1 MLLKKAKRNSQMRH
15 IFSGGIFITSCLG
28 TAILCDGVKAIPSPL
43 DIDAASIRVSQEKI
57 IINSPVELERTDRIL
72 TTNSFS
78 TTEGLADSNLPS
90 SLENKLEK
98 SSLDTLATEK
108 TGTISTLE
116 EWKANLGTT
125 RASQLLPAGDN
136 NSPEVEK
143 WQAQASTPVDTN
155 VSPELQRLRQ
165 EFLIEEPQLRQQ
177 TLSAKLAEFVVT
189 PSGSISTPSAF
200 GANFGQI
207 FGGFGFQSR
216 TRFTNQADG
225 GLSLGGGLGDPQ
237 KIVGLDVTL
246 AILSL
251 FDDNAGRGSF
261 SFKIHRSLPEGF
273 AVALGFENAINWG
286 GTDGG
291 SSIYGVVSK
300 FFQLTETTKEPFS
313 QLTLSLGVGGG
324 RFRSEGAIEDGVN
337 SLGVFASAGLRIVEP
352 VSAIVE
358 WSGQDLNAG
367 ISLIPFQNIP
377 LTVNLA
383 GADLTGNAGDGARF
397 VMSIG
402 YNYFF
407 PR

>member
-1 MLLKKAKRNSQMRH
+1 MLLKKAKRNGSIRH
-15 IFSGGIFITSCLG
+15 IFSGGIFITSCVG
-28 TAILCDGVKAIPSPL
+28 TAILCDGVKALPSPL

-57 IINSPVELERTDRIL
+57 TINSPVELERTERVL

-90 SLENKLEK
+90 SSENKLEK
-98 SSLDTLATEK
+98 SSRDTLATEK
-108 TGTISTLE
+108 TRTISTLE
-116 EWKANLGTT
+116 EWKANLGTMQ
-125 RASQLLPAGDN
+125 ASQLLPAGDN

-143 WQAQASTPVDTN
+143 WQAQASTPVDPN
-155 VSPELQRLRQ
+155 ISPELQRLRQ
-165 EFLIEEPQLRQQ
+165 EFLIEEPK
-177 TLSAKLAEFVVT
+177 TLSVKLAEFVVA
-189 PSGSISTPSAF
+189 PSASISTPIGF

-207 FGGFGFQSR
+207 FGGFAFQSR

-225 GLSLGGGLGDPQ
+225 GLALGVGLGEPQ
-237 KIVGLDVTL
+237 KIVGLDVTM

-251 FDDNAGRGSF
+251 FGDNAGRGSF

-273 AVALGFENAINWG
+273 AVALGFENAIRWG
-286 GTDGG
+286 GTDAG

-300 FFQLTETTKEPFS
+300 FFQFTETTKEPFS

-383 GADLTGNAGDGARF
+383 GADLTGNAGNGARF

>member
-1 MLLKKAKRNSQMRH
+1 MLLKKAKRNSQMRQ
-15 IFSGGIFITSCLG
+15 IFSGGIFIASCLG
-28 TAILCDGVKAIPSPL
+28 TAILCDGVKALPSPL

-57 IINSPVELERTDRIL
+57 IINSPVELERTERVL

-90 SLENKLEK
+90 SLENKLGK

-108 TGTISTLE
+108 TRTISTLE

-125 RASQLLPAGDN
+125 QASQLLPAGVN

-143 WQAQASTPVDTN
+143 WQAQASTPVDPN
-155 VSPELQRLRQ
+155 ISPELQRLRQ
-165 EFLIEEPQLRQQ
+165 EFLIEEPQLKQQ

-200 GANFGQI
+200 GATFGQI

-225 GLSLGGGLGDPQ
+225 GLALGVGLGEPQ

-251 FDDNAGRGSF
+251 FGDNAGRGSF

-273 AVALGFENAINWG
+273 AVALGFENAIRWG
-286 GTDGG
+286 ETDAG

-300 FFQLTETTKEPFS
+300 FFQFTETTEEPFS

-367 ISLIPFQNIP
+367 ISLIPFPKVP

>member
-1 MLLKKAKRNSQMRH
+1 MRH
-15 IFSGGIFITSCLG
+15 IFSGGIFITSCVG
-28 TAILCDGVKAIPSPL
+28 TAVLCDGVKAIPSPL

-165 EFLIEEPQLRQQ
+165 DFLIEEPQLRQQ

-200 GANFGQI
+200 GATFGQI

-216 TRFTNQADG
+216 TRFTNEADG
-225 GLSLGGGLGDPQ
+225 GLALGGGLGDPQ

-261 SFKIHRSLPEGF
+261 SFKIHRSLPESF

-300 FFQLTETTKEPFS
+300 FFQLTKTTKEPFS

-337 SLGVFASAGLRIVEP
+337 SVGVFASAGLRIVEP

-367 ISLIPFQNIP
+367 ISLIPFPKIP

>member
-1 MLLKKAKRNSQMRH
+1 
-15 IFSGGIFITSCLG
+15 
-28 TAILCDGVKAIPSPL
+28 VKALPSPL

-57 IINSPVELERTDRIL
+57 IINSPVELERRERVL
-72 TTNSFS
+72 TTNSFL

-90 SLENKLEK
+90 PLENKLEK

-108 TGTISTLE
+108 TRTISTLE
-116 EWKANLGTT
+116 EWKANLGTMQ
-125 RASQLLPAGDN
+125 ASQLLPAGDN

-165 EFLIEEPQLRQQ
+165 DFLIEEPK
-177 TLSAKLAEFVVT
+177 TLSVKLAEFVVA
-189 PSGSISTPSAF
+189 PSASISTPIGF

-225 GLSLGGGLGDPQ
+225 GLALGVGLGEPQ

-251 FDDNAGRGSF
+251 FGDNAGRGSF

-273 AVALGFENAINWG
+273 AVALGFENAIRWG
-286 GTDGG
+286 ETDAG

-300 FFQLTETTKEPFS
+300 FFQFTETTEEPFS

-367 ISLIPFQNIP
+367 ISLIPFPKVP
-377 LTVNLA
+377 LTINLA

>member
-1 MLLKKAKRNSQMRH
+1 
-15 IFSGGIFITSCLG
+15 
-28 TAILCDGVKAIPSPL
+28 VKALPSPL

-57 IINSPVELERTDRIL
+57 TINSPVELEITERII

-78 TTEGLADSNLPS
+78 TTEGLADSNLPL

-125 RASQLLPAGDN
+125 QASQLLPAGGN

-165 EFLIEEPQLRQQ
+165 EFLIEEPK
-177 TLSAKLAEFVVT
+177 TLSAKLAEFVVA
-189 PSGSISTPSAF
+189 PSASISIPIGF

-207 FGGFGFQSR
+207 FGGFAFQSR

-225 GLSLGGGLGDPQ
+225 GLALGVGLGEPQ
-237 KIVGLDVTL
+237 KIVGLDVTM

-251 FDDNAGRGSF
+251 FGDNAGRGSF

-286 GTDGG
+286 GTDAG

-300 FFQLTETTKEPFS
+300 FFQFTETTKEPFS

-383 GADLTGNAGDGARF
+383 GADLTGNAGNGARF

>member
-1 MLLKKAKRNSQMRH
+1 MLLKKAKRNSQMRQ
-15 IFSGGIFITSCLG
+15 IFSGGIFITYCLG
-28 TAILCDGVKAIPSPL
+28 TAILCDGVKALPSPL

-57 IINSPVELERTDRIL
+57 IINSPVELERTERVL

-78 TTEGLADSNLPS
+78 TTEGLADSNLAL

-116 EWKANLGTT
+116 EWKANLGTMQ
-125 RASQLLPAGDN
+125 ASQLLPAGDN

-165 EFLIEEPQLRQQ
+165 DFLIEEPK
-177 TLSAKLAEFVVT
+177 TLSVKLAEFVVA
-189 PSGSISTPSAF
+189 PSASISTPIGF

-225 GLSLGGGLGDPQ
+225 GLALGVGLGEPQ
-237 KIVGLDVTL
+237 KIVGLDVTM

-251 FDDNAGRGSF
+251 FGDNAGRGSF

-273 AVALGFENAINWG
+273 AVALGFENAIRWG
-286 GTDGG
+286 ETDAG

-300 FFQLTETTKEPFS
+300 FFQFTETTKEPFS

-367 ISLIPFQNIP
+367 ISLIPFPKVP
-377 LTVNLA
+377 LTINLA

>member
-15 IFSGGIFITSCLG
+15 IFSGGIFITSCVG

-136 NSPEVEK
+136 NSPEIEK

-165 EFLIEEPQLRQQ
+165 DFLIEEPQLRQQ

-200 GANFGQI
+200 GATFGQI

-216 TRFTNQADG
+216 TRFTNEADG
-225 GLSLGGGLGDPQ
+225 GLALGGGLGDPQ

-261 SFKIHRSLPEGF
+261 SFKIHRSLPESF

-300 FFQLTETTKEPFS
+300 FFQLTKTTKEPFS

-367 ISLIPFQNIP
+367 ISLIPFPKIP

>member
-1 MLLKKAKRNSQMRH
+1 MLSKKAKRNSQMRH
-15 IFSGGIFITSCLG
+15 IFSGGIFITSCVG
-28 TAILCDGVKAIPSPL
+28 TAILCDGVKALPSPL

-57 IINSPVELERTDRIL
+57 TINSPVELERTERVL

-90 SLENKLEK
+90 SLENKLGK

-108 TGTISTLE
+108 TRTISTLE

-125 RASQLLPAGDN
+125 QASQLLPVGVN

-143 WQAQASTPVDTN
+143 WQAQASTPVDPN
-155 VSPELQRLRQ
+155 ISPELQRLRQ
-165 EFLIEEPQLRQQ
+165 EFLIEEPK
-177 TLSAKLAEFVVT
+177 TLSVKLAEFVVA
-189 PSGSISTPSAF
+189 PSASISTPIGF

-207 FGGFGFQSR
+207 FGGFAFQSR

-225 GLSLGGGLGDPQ
+225 GLALGVGLGEPQ
-237 KIVGLDVTL
+237 KIVGLDVTM

-251 FDDNAGRGSF
+251 FGDNAGRGSF

-273 AVALGFENAINWG
+273 AVALGFENAIRWG
-286 GTDGG
+286 GTDAG

-300 FFQLTETTKEPFS
+300 FFQFTETTKEPFS

-383 GADLTGNAGDGARF
+383 GADLTGNAGNGARF

>member
-1 MLLKKAKRNSQMRH
+1 MLLKKAKRNSQMRQ
-15 IFSGGIFITSCLG
+15 IFSGGIFITYCLG

-57 IINSPVELERTDRIL
+57 IINSPVELERTERVL

-78 TTEGLADSNLPS
+78 TTEGLADSNLAL

-116 EWKANLGTT
+116 EWKANLGTMQ
-125 RASQLLPAGDN
+125 ASQLLPAGDN

-165 EFLIEEPQLRQQ
+165 EFLIEEPQ
-177 TLSAKLAEFVVT
+177 TLSQKLAEFVVA
-189 PSGSISTPSAF
+189 PSASISTPIGF

-207 FGGFGFQSR
+207 FGGFAFQSR

-225 GLSLGGGLGDPQ
+225 GLALGVGLGEPQ
-237 KIVGLDVTL
+237 KIVGLDVTM

-251 FDDNAGRGSF
+251 FGDNAGRGSF

-273 AVALGFENAINWG
+273 AVALGFENAIRWG
-286 GTDGG
+286 GTDAG

-300 FFQLTETTKEPFS
+300 FFQFTETTKEPFS

-383 GADLTGNAGDGARF
+383 GADLTGNAGNGARF

>member
-1 MLLKKAKRNSQMRH
+1 VLLKKAKRNSQMRQ

-28 TAILCDGVKAIPSPL
+28 TAILCDGVKALPSPL

-57 IINSPVELERTDRIL
+57 TINSPVELERTERVL

-90 SLENKLEK
+90 SSENKLEK
-98 SSLDTLATEK
+98 SSRDTLATEK
-108 TGTISTLE
+108 TRTISTLE
-116 EWKANLGTT
+116 EWKANLGTMQ
-125 RASQLLPAGDN
+125 ASQLLPAGDN

-165 EFLIEEPQLRQQ
+165 DFLIEEPK
-177 TLSAKLAEFVVT
+177 TLSVKLAEFVVA
-189 PSGSISTPSAF
+189 PSGSISTPIGF

-207 FGGFGFQSR
+207 FGGFAFQSR

-225 GLSLGGGLGDPQ
+225 GLALGGGLGDPQ

-251 FDDNAGRGSF
+251 FGDNAGRGSF
-261 SFKIHRSLPEGF
+261 SFKIHRSLPESF

-286 GTDGG
+286 GTDGS

-367 ISLIPFQNIP
+367 ISLIPFPKIP
-377 LTVNLA
+377 LTINLA

>member
-1 MLLKKAKRNSQMRH
+1 MLLKKAKRNSQMRQ
-15 IFSGGIFITSCLG
+15 IFSGGIFITSCVG
-28 TAILCDGVKAIPSPL
+28 TAILCDGVKALPSPL
-43 DIDAASIRVSQEKI
+43 DIDAASIRLSPEKI

-72 TTNSFS
+72 TTNSFL

-98 SSLDTLATEK
+98 SSRDTLATEK

-116 EWKANLGTT
+116 EWKANLGTMQ
-125 RASQLLPAGDN
+125 ASQLLPAGDN

-165 EFLIEEPQLRQQ
+165 DFLIEEPK
-177 TLSAKLAEFVVT
+177 TLSAKLAKFVVA
-189 PSGSISTPSAF
+189 PAASISTPIGF

-207 FGGFGFQSR
+207 FGGFAFQSR

-225 GLSLGGGLGDPQ
+225 GLALGVGLGEPQ

-251 FDDNAGRGSF
+251 FGDNAGRGSF

-273 AVALGFENAINWG
+273 AVALGFENAIRWG
-286 GTDGG
+286 ETDAG

-300 FFQLTETTKEPFS
+300 FFQFTETTKEPFS

>member
-1 MLLKKAKRNSQMRH
+1 MFLKKAKRNGQIRH
-15 IFSGGIFITSCLG
+15 IFSGGIFITSCFG
-28 TAILCDGVKAIPSPL
+28 IAILCDGVKAIPYPL

-57 IINSPVELERTDRIL
+57 TINSPVELERTERVL

-90 SLENKLEK
+90 SLENKLGK

-108 TGTISTLE
+108 TRTISTLE
-116 EWKANLGTT
+116 EWKGNLGTT
-125 RASQLLPAGDN
+125 QASQLLPAGDN
-136 NSPEVEK
+136 NSPEVGK

-165 EFLIEEPQLRQQ
+165 EFLIEEPQ

-200 GANFGQI
+200 GATFGQI

-225 GLSLGGGLGDPQ
+225 GFALGGGLGDPQ

-251 FDDNAGRGSF
+251 FGDNAGRGSF

-286 GTDGG
+286 GTDGS

-367 ISLIPFQNIP
+367 ISLIPFPKVP

>member
-1 MLLKKAKRNSQMRH
+1 MRQ

-28 TAILCDGVKAIPSPL
+28 TAILCDRVKALPSPL

-57 IINSPVELERTDRIL
+57 IINSPVELERTERVL

-90 SLENKLEK
+90 SLENKLGK

-108 TGTISTLE
+108 TRTISTLE

-125 RASQLLPAGDN
+125 QASQLSPVGVN

-143 WQAQASTPVDTN
+143 WQAQASTPVDPN
-155 VSPELQRLRQ
+155 ISPELQRLRQ
-165 EFLIEEPQLRQQ
+165 DFLIEEPR
-177 TLSAKLAEFVVT
+177 TLSVKLAEFVVA
-189 PSGSISTPSAF
+189 PSASISTPIGF

-216 TRFTNQADG
+216 TRFTNEADG
-225 GLSLGGGLGDPQ
+225 GLALGVGLGEPQ
-237 KIVGLDVTL
+237 KIVGLDVTM

-251 FDDNAGRGSF
+251 FGDNAGRGSF

-273 AVALGFENAINWG
+273 AVALGFENAIRWG
-286 GTDGG
+286 ETDAG

-300 FFQLTETTKEPFS
+300 FFQFTETTEEPFS

>member
-1 MLLKKAKRNSQMRH
+1 VLLKKAKRNGRIRH
-15 IFSGGIFITSCLG
+15 IFSGGILITSCVG
-28 TAILCDGVKAIPSPL
+28 TAILCDRVKALPSPL

-57 IINSPVELERTDRIL
+57 IINSPVELERTERVL

-90 SLENKLEK
+90 SLENKLGK

-108 TGTISTLE
+108 TRTISTLE

-125 RASQLLPAGDN
+125 QASQLSPVGVN

-143 WQAQASTPVDTN
+143 WQAQASTPVDPN
-155 VSPELQRLRQ
+155 ISPELQRLRQ
-165 EFLIEEPQLRQQ
+165 DFLIEEPR
-177 TLSAKLAEFVVT
+177 TLSVKLAEFVVA
-189 PSGSISTPSAF
+189 PSASISTPIGF

-216 TRFTNQADG
+216 TRFTNEADG
-225 GLSLGGGLGDPQ
+225 GLALGVGLGEPQ
-237 KIVGLDVTL
+237 KIVGLDVTM

-251 FDDNAGRGSF
+251 FGDNAGRGSF

-273 AVALGFENAINWG
+273 AVALGFENAIRWG
-286 GTDGG
+286 ETDAG

-300 FFQLTETTKEPFS
+300 FFQFTETTEEPLS

-367 ISLIPFQNIP
+367 ISLIPFPKVP
-377 LTVNLA
+377 LTINLA

>member
-1 MLLKKAKRNSQMRH
+1 MRH

-57 IINSPVELERTDRIL
+57 TINSPVELERTDRIL

-90 SLENKLEK
+90 SLENKPEK

-200 GANFGQI
+200 GATFGQI

-225 GLSLGGGLGDPQ
+225 GLALGGGLGDPQ

-261 SFKIHRSLPEGF
+261 SFKIHRSLPESF

-300 FFQLTETTKEPFS
+300 FFQLTKTTKEPFS

-367 ISLIPFQNIP
+367 ISLIPFPKIP

>member
-15 IFSGGIFITSCLG
+15 IFSRGIFIVSCVG
-28 TAILCDGVKAIPSPL
+28 TAILCDGVKAVPSPL

-98 SSLDTLATEK
+98 SSRDTLATEK

-116 EWKANLGTT
+116 EWKANLGTMQ
-125 RASQLLPAGDN
+125 ASQLLPAGDN

-143 WQAQASTPVDTN
+143 WQAQASTPVDPN
-155 VSPELQRLRQ
+155 ISPELQRLRQ
-165 EFLIEEPQLRQQ
+165 DFLIEEPK
-177 TLSAKLAEFVVT
+177 TLSAKLAKFVVA
-189 PSGSISTPSAF
+189 PAASISTPIGF

-225 GLSLGGGLGDPQ
+225 GLALGVGLGEPQ

-251 FDDNAGRGSF
+251 FGDNAGRGSF

-273 AVALGFENAINWG
+273 AVALGFENAIRWG
-286 GTDGG
+286 ETDAG

-300 FFQLTETTKEPFS
+300 FFQFTETTKEPFS

-367 ISLIPFQNIP
+367 ISLIPFPKVP
-377 LTVNLA
+377 LTINLA
-383 GADLTGNAGDGARF
+383 GADLTGNAGNGARF

>member
-1 MLLKKAKRNSQMRH
+1 VLLKKAKRNSQMRQ
-15 IFSGGIFITSCLG
+15 IFSGGIFIASCLG
-28 TAILCDGVKAIPSPL
+28 TAILCDGVKALPSPL

-57 IINSPVELERTDRIL
+57 IINSPVELERTERVL

-90 SLENKLEK
+90 SLENKLGK

-108 TGTISTLE
+108 TRTISTLE

-125 RASQLLPAGDN
+125 QASQLLPVGVN

-143 WQAQASTPVDTN
+143 WQAQASTPVDPN
-155 VSPELQRLRQ
+155 ISPELQRLRQ
-165 EFLIEEPQLRQQ
+165 DFLIEEPR
-177 TLSAKLAEFVVT
+177 TLSVKLAEFVVA
-189 PSGSISTPSAF
+189 PSASISTPIGF

-225 GLSLGGGLGDPQ
+225 GLALGVGLGEPQ

-251 FDDNAGRGSF
+251 FGDNAGRGSF

-273 AVALGFENAINWG
+273 AVALGFENAIRWG
-286 GTDGG
+286 GTDAG

-300 FFQLTETTKEPFS
+300 FFQFTETTKEPFS
-313 QLTLSLGVGGG
+313 QVRVYELLNRSRPLSNG
-324 RFRSEGAIEDGVN
+324 RVKI
-337 SLGVFASAGLRIVEP
+337 
-352 VSAIVE
+352 
-358 WSGQDLNAG
+358 
-367 ISLIPFQNIP
+367 
-377 LTVNLA
+377 
-383 GADLTGNAGDGARF
+383 
-397 VMSIG
+397 
-402 YNYFF
+402 
-407 PR
+407 

>member
-1 MLLKKAKRNSQMRH
+1 MLLKKAKRNSQMRQ
-15 IFSGGIFITSCLG
+15 IFSGGIFIVSCVG
-28 TAILCDGVKAIPSPL
+28 TAILCDGVKAVPSPL

-98 SSLDTLATEK
+98 SSRDTLATEK

-116 EWKANLGTT
+116 EWKANLGTMQ
-125 RASQLLPAGDN
+125 ASQLLPAGDN

-165 EFLIEEPQLRQQ
+165 DFLIEEPK
-177 TLSAKLAEFVVT
+177 TLSAKLAKFVVA
-189 PSGSISTPSAF
+189 PAASISTPIGF

-225 GLSLGGGLGDPQ
+225 GLALGVGLGEPQ

-251 FDDNAGRGSF
+251 FGDNAGRGSF

-286 GTDGG
+286 GTDGS

-367 ISLIPFQNIP
+367 ISLIPFPKVP

>member
-1 MLLKKAKRNSQMRH
+1 MLSKKAKRNNQMRQ

-28 TAILCDGVKAIPSPL
+28 TAILCDGVKALPSPL
-43 DIDAASIRVSQEKI
+43 DIDDASIRVSQEKI
-57 IINSPVELERTDRIL
+57 IINSPVELERRERVL
-72 TTNSFS
+72 TTNSFL

-90 SLENKLEK
+90 PLENKLEK

-108 TGTISTLE
+108 TRTISTLE

-125 RASQLLPAGDN
+125 QASQLLPVGVN

-143 WQAQASTPVDTN
+143 WQAQASTPVDPN

-200 GANFGQI
+200 GATFGQI

-225 GLSLGGGLGDPQ
+225 GLALGGGLGDPQ

-251 FDDNAGRGSF
+251 FGDNAGRGSF
-261 SFKIHRSLPEGF
+261 SFKIHRSLPESF

-286 GTDGG
+286 GTDGS

-300 FFQLTETTKEPFS
+300 FFQLTETTEEPFS

-367 ISLIPFQNIP
+367 ISLIPFPKVP
-377 LTVNLA
+377 LTINLA

>member
-15 IFSGGIFITSCLG
+15 IFSGGIFITSCVG

-116 EWKANLGTT
+116 EWKANLGTMQ
-125 RASQLLPAGDN
+125 ASQLFPAGGN

-165 EFLIEEPQLRQQ
+165 EFLIEEPQ
-177 TLSAKLAEFVVT
+177 TLSAKLAEVVVA
-189 PSGSISTPSAF
+189 PGASISTPIGF
-200 GANFGQI
+200 GASLGQI

>member
-1 MLLKKAKRNSQMRH
+1 VLSKKAKRKNQMRQ
-15 IFSGGIFITSCLG
+15 IFSGGIFMASCLG

-43 DIDAASIRVSQEKI
+43 DIDPASIRVSQEKI
-57 IINSPVELERTDRIL
+57 IINSPVELERRERVL

-78 TTEGLADSNLPS
+78 TTEGLADRNLPS
-90 SLENKLEK
+90 PLENKLEK

-108 TGTISTLE
+108 TRTISTLE
-116 EWKANLGTT
+116 EWKGNLGTMQ
-125 RASQLLPAGDN
+125 ASQLLPAGDN

-155 VSPELQRLRQ
+155 ISPELQRLRQ
-165 EFLIEEPQLRQQ
+165 DFLIEEPK
-177 TLSAKLAEFVVT
+177 TLSAKLAEFVVA

-225 GLSLGGGLGDPQ
+225 GLALGVGLGEPQ

-251 FDDNAGRGSF
+251 FGDNAGRGSF

-273 AVALGFENAINWG
+273 AVALGFENAIRWG
-286 GTDGG
+286 ETDAG

-367 ISLIPFQNIP
+367 ISLIPFPKVP

>member
-15 IFSGGIFITSCLG
+15 IFSGGIFIASCVG
-28 TAILCDGVKAIPSPL
+28 TAILGDGVKALPSPL

-57 IINSPVELERTDRIL
+57 IINSPVELEKTERVL

-78 TTEGLADSNLPS
+78 TTEGLADSNLPL

-116 EWKANLGTT
+116 EWKANLGTMQ
-125 RASQLLPAGDN
+125 ASQLLPAGDN

-165 EFLIEEPQLRQQ
+165 EFLIEEPK
-177 TLSAKLAEFVVT
+177 TLSVKLAEFVVA
-189 PSGSISTPSAF
+189 PSASISIPIGF

-207 FGGFGFQSR
+207 FGGFAFQSR

-225 GLSLGGGLGDPQ
+225 GLALGVGLGEPQ
-237 KIVGLDVTL
+237 KIVGLDVTM

-251 FDDNAGRGSF
+251 FGDNAGRGSF

-273 AVALGFENAINWG
+273 AVALVFENAINWG
-286 GTDGG
+286 GTDAG

-300 FFQLTETTKEPFS
+300 FFQFTETTEEPLS

-337 SLGVFASAGLRIVEP
+337 SLGVCASAGLRIVEP

-367 ISLIPFQNIP
+367 ISLMPFPKVP
-377 LTVNLA
+377 LTINLA

>member
-15 IFSGGIFITSCLG
+15 IFSGGIFITSCVG
-28 TAILCDGVKAIPSPL
+28 TAVLCDGVKAIPSPL

-165 EFLIEEPQLRQQ
+165 DFLIEEPQLRQQ

-200 GANFGQI
+200 GATFGQI

-216 TRFTNQADG
+216 TRFTNEADG
-225 GLSLGGGLGDPQ
+225 GLALGGGLGDPQ

-261 SFKIHRSLPEGF
+261 SFKIHRSLPESF

-300 FFQLTETTKEPFS
+300 FFQLTKTTKEPFS

-337 SLGVFASAGLRIVEP
+337 SVGVFASAGLRIVEP

-367 ISLIPFQNIP
+367 ISLIPFPKIP

>member
-1 MLLKKAKRNSQMRH
+1 MLSKKAKRNNQMRQ
-15 IFSGGIFITSCLG
+15 IFSGGIFITSCVG

-43 DIDAASIRVSQEKI
+43 DIDPASIRVSQEKI

-98 SSLDTLATEK
+98 SSRDTLATEK

-116 EWKANLGTT
+116 EWKANLGTMQ
-125 RASQLLPAGDN
+125 ASQLLPAGDN

-165 EFLIEEPQLRQQ
+165 DFLIEEPK
-177 TLSAKLAEFVVT
+177 TLSAKLAEFVVA
-189 PSGSISTPSAF
+189 PAASISTPIGF

-225 GLSLGGGLGDPQ
+225 GLALGVGLGEPQ

-251 FDDNAGRGSF
+251 FGDNAGRGSF

-273 AVALGFENAINWG
+273 AVALGFENAIRWG
-286 GTDGG
+286 ETDAG

-367 ISLIPFQNIP
+367 ISLIPFPKIP

>member
-1 MLLKKAKRNSQMRH
+1 MLLKKAKRNSQMRQ
-15 IFSGGIFITSCLG
+15 IFSGGIFIVSCVG
-28 TAILCDGVKAIPSPL
+28 TAILCDGVKALPSPL

-57 IINSPVELERTDRIL
+57 TINSPVELEITERII

-90 SLENKLEK
+90 PLENKLEK

-116 EWKANLGTT
+116 EWKANLGTMQ
-125 RASQLLPAGDN
+125 ASQLLPAGDN

-165 EFLIEEPQLRQQ
+165 DFLIEEPQ
-177 TLSAKLAEFVVT
+177 TLSAKLAEFVVA
-189 PSGSISTPSAF
+189 PSASISIPIGF

-225 GLSLGGGLGDPQ
+225 GLALGVGLGEPQ

-251 FDDNAGRGSF
+251 FGDNAGRGSF

-286 GTDGG
+286 GTDGS

-300 FFQLTETTKEPFS
+300 FFQFTETTKEPFS

>member
-1 MLLKKAKRNSQMRH
+1 MLLKKAKRNSQMRQ

-28 TAILCDGVKAIPSPL
+28 TAILCDGVKALPSPL

-57 IINSPVELERTDRIL
+57 IINSPVELERTERVL

-90 SLENKLEK
+90 SLENKPEK

-108 TGTISTLE
+108 TRTISTLE

-125 RASQLLPAGDN
+125 QASQLLPAGVN

-143 WQAQASTPVDTN
+143 WQAQASTPVDPN
-155 VSPELQRLRQ
+155 ISPELQRLRQ
-165 EFLIEEPQLRQQ
+165 DFLIEEPR
-177 TLSAKLAEFVVT
+177 TLSAKLAEFVVA
-189 PSGSISTPSAF
+189 PSASISTPIGF

-225 GLSLGGGLGDPQ
+225 GLALGGGLGDPQ

-251 FDDNAGRGSF
+251 FGDNAGRGSF

-273 AVALGFENAINWG
+273 AVALGFENAIRWG
-286 GTDGG
+286 ETDAG

-300 FFQLTETTKEPFS
+300 FFQFTETTKEPFS

-367 ISLIPFQNIP
+367 ISLIPFPKVP
-377 LTVNLA
+377 LTINLA

>member
-1 MLLKKAKRNSQMRH
+1 VLLKKAKRNSQMRQ
-15 IFSGGIFITSCLG
+15 IFSGGIFITYCLG

-43 DIDAASIRVSQEKI
+43 DIDDASIRVSQEKI
-57 IINSPVELERTDRIL
+57 IINSPVELERTERVL

-78 TTEGLADSNLPS
+78 TTEGLADSNLAL

-116 EWKANLGTT
+116 EWKANLGTMQ
-125 RASQLLPAGDN
+125 ASQLLPAGDN

-165 EFLIEEPQLRQQ
+165 EFLIEEPK
-177 TLSAKLAEFVVT
+177 TLSVKLAEFVVA
-189 PSGSISTPSAF
+189 PSASISIPIGF

-207 FGGFGFQSR
+207 FGGFAFQSR

-225 GLSLGGGLGDPQ
+225 GLALGVGLGEPQ

-251 FDDNAGRGSF
+251 FGDNAGRGSF

-273 AVALGFENAINWG
+273 AVALGFENAIRWG
-286 GTDGG
+286 GTDAG

-300 FFQLTETTKEPFS
+300 FFQFTETTEEPLS

-367 ISLIPFQNIP
+367 ISLMPFPKVP
-377 LTVNLA
+377 LTINLA

>member
-1 MLLKKAKRNSQMRH
+1 MFLKKAKINGQIRH

-28 TAILCDGVKAIPSPL
+28 IAILCDGVKAIPYPL

-57 IINSPVELERTDRIL
+57 TINSPVELERTERVL

-90 SLENKLEK
+90 SLENKLGK

-108 TGTISTLE
+108 TRTISTLE
-116 EWKANLGTT
+116 EWKGNLGTT
-125 RASQLLPAGDN
+125 QASQLLPAGDN
-136 NSPEVEK
+136 NSPEVGK

-165 EFLIEEPQLRQQ
+165 EFLIEEPQ

-225 GLSLGGGLGDPQ
+225 GFALGGGLGDPQ

-251 FDDNAGRGSF
+251 FGDNAGRGSF

-286 GTDGG
+286 GTDGS

-367 ISLIPFQNIP
+367 ISLIPFPKVP

>member
-1 MLLKKAKRNSQMRH
+1 VLSKKAKRNSQMRH
-15 IFSGGIFITSCLG
+15 IFSGGILITSCVG
-28 TAILCDGVKAIPSPL
+28 TAILCDRVKALPSPL

-57 IINSPVELERTDRIL
+57 IINSPVELERTERVL

-90 SLENKLEK
+90 SLENKLGK

-108 TGTISTLE
+108 TRTISTLQ

-125 RASQLLPAGDN
+125 QASQLLPAGVN

-143 WQAQASTPVDTN
+143 WQAQASTPVDPN
-155 VSPELQRLRQ
+155 ISPELQRLRQ
-165 EFLIEEPQLRQQ
+165 DFLIEEPR
-177 TLSAKLAEFVVT
+177 TLSVKLAEFVVA
-189 PSGSISTPSAF
+189 PSASISTPIGF

-207 FGGFGFQSR
+207 FGGFAFQSR

-225 GLSLGGGLGDPQ
+225 GLALGVGLGEPQ
-237 KIVGLDVTL
+237 KIVGLDVTM

-251 FDDNAGRGSF
+251 FGDNAGRGSF

-286 GTDGG
+286 GTDGS

-367 ISLIPFQNIP
+367 ISLIPFPKVP
-377 LTVNLA
+377 LTINLA

>member
-1 MLLKKAKRNSQMRH
+1 MLLKKAKRNGRIRH
-15 IFSGGIFITSCLG
+15 IFSGGILITSCVG
-28 TAILCDGVKAIPSPL
+28 TAILCDRVKALPSPL

-57 IINSPVELERTDRIL
+57 IINSPVELERRERVL

-78 TTEGLADSNLPS
+78 TTEGLTDSNLAL
-90 SLENKLEK
+90 SLENKPDK
-98 SSLDTLATEK
+98 SSRDTLATEK
-108 TGTISTLE
+108 TRTISTLE
-116 EWKANLGTT
+116 EWKANLGTMQ
-125 RASQLLPAGDN
+125 ASQLLPAGDN
-136 NSPEVEK
+136 SSPEVEK

-165 EFLIEEPQLRQQ
+165 DFLIEEPK
-177 TLSAKLAEFVVT
+177 TLSAKLAEFVVA
-189 PSGSISTPSAF
+189 PSGSISTPIGF

-207 FGGFGFQSR
+207 FGGFAFQSR

-225 GLSLGGGLGDPQ
+225 GLALGVGLGERQ

-251 FDDNAGRGSF
+251 FGDNAGRGSF

-273 AVALGFENAINWG
+273 AVALGFENAIRWG
-286 GTDGG
+286 GTDAG

-300 FFQLTETTKEPFS
+300 FFQFTETTKEPFS

-367 ISLIPFQNIP
+367 ISLIPFPKVP

>member
-1 MLLKKAKRNSQMRH
+1 VLSKKAKRNNQMRQ

-28 TAILCDGVKAIPSPL
+28 TAILCDGVKALPSPL

-57 IINSPVELERTDRIL
+57 IINSPVELERRERVL

-78 TTEGLADSNLPS
+78 TTEGLADRNLPS
-90 SLENKLEK
+90 PLENKLEK

-108 TGTISTLE
+108 TRTISTLE
-116 EWKANLGTT
+116 EWKGNLGTMQ
-125 RASQLLPAGDN
+125 ASQLLPAGDN

-165 EFLIEEPQLRQQ
+165 DFLIEEPR
-177 TLSAKLAEFVVT
+177 TLSAKLAEFVVA
-189 PSGSISTPSAF
+189 PAASISTPIGF

-216 TRFTNQADG
+216 TRFTNHADG
-225 GLSLGGGLGDPQ
+225 GLALGVGLGEPQ

-251 FDDNAGRGSF
+251 FGDNAGGGSF

-273 AVALGFENAINWG
+273 AVALGFENAIRWG
-286 GTDGG
+286 ETDAG

-300 FFQLTETTKEPFS
+300 FFQFTETTKEPFS

-367 ISLIPFQNIP
+367 ISLIPFPKVP

>member
-1 MLLKKAKRNSQMRH
+1 MLLKKAKRNSQMRQ
-15 IFSGGIFITSCLG
+15 IFSGGIFITSCVG
-28 TAILCDGVKAIPSPL
+28 TAILCDGVKALPSPL

-57 IINSPVELERTDRIL
+57 TINSPVELEITERII

-78 TTEGLADSNLPS
+78 TTEGLTDSNLAL
-90 SLENKLEK
+90 SLENKPDK
-98 SSLDTLATEK
+98 SSRDTLATEK
-108 TGTISTLE
+108 TRTISTLE

-125 RASQLLPAGDN
+125 QASQLLPAGDN
-136 NSPEVEK
+136 NPPEVEK

-165 EFLIEEPQLRQQ
+165 EFLIEEPQ
-177 TLSAKLAEFVVT
+177 TLSVKLAEFVVA
-189 PSGSISTPSAF
+189 PSASISTPIGF

-225 GLSLGGGLGDPQ
+225 GLALGVGLGEPQ
-237 KIVGLDVTL
+237 KIVGLDVTM

-251 FDDNAGRGSF
+251 FGDNAGRGSF

-273 AVALGFENAINWG
+273 AVALGFENAIRWG
-286 GTDGG
+286 ETDAG

-300 FFQLTETTKEPFS
+300 FFQFTETTKEPFS

-383 GADLTGNAGDGARF
+383 GADLTGNAGNGARF

>member
-1 MLLKKAKRNSQMRH
+1 VLLKKAKRNSQMRQ
-15 IFSGGIFITSCLG
+15 IFSGGIFIASCLG
-28 TAILCDGVKAIPSPL
+28 TAILCDGVKALPSPL

-57 IINSPVELERTDRIL
+57 IINSPVELERTERVL

-78 TTEGLADSNLPS
+78 TTEGLADSNLAL

-116 EWKANLGTT
+116 EWKANLGTMQ
-125 RASQLLPAGDN
+125 ASQLLPAGDN

-165 EFLIEEPQLRQQ
+165 EFLIEEPQ
-177 TLSAKLAEFVVT
+177 TLSAKLAEVVVA
-189 PSGSISTPSAF
+189 PGASISTPIGF
-200 GANFGQI
+200 GASLGQI
-207 FGGFGFQSR
+207 FGGFAFQSR

-225 GLSLGGGLGDPQ
+225 GLALGVGLGEPQ
-237 KIVGLDVTL
+237 KIVGLDVTM

-251 FDDNAGRGSF
+251 FGDNAGRGSF

-286 GTDGG
+286 GTDAG

-300 FFQLTETTKEPFS
+300 FFQFTETTKEPFS

-367 ISLIPFQNIP
+367 ISLIPFPKIP

>member
-1 MLLKKAKRNSQMRH
+1 MLLKKAKRNSQMRQ
-15 IFSGGIFITSCLG
+15 IFSGGVFIASCVG
-28 TAILCDGVKAIPSPL
+28 TAILCDGVKALPSPL
-43 DIDAASIRVSQEKI
+43 DIDDASIRVSQEKI
-57 IINSPVELERTDRIL
+57 IINSPVELERTERVL

-78 TTEGLADSNLPS
+78 TTEGLADSNLAL

-116 EWKANLGTT
+116 EWKANLGTMQ
-125 RASQLLPAGDN
+125 ASQLLPAGDN

-165 EFLIEEPQLRQQ
+165 EFLIEEPK
-177 TLSAKLAEFVVT
+177 TLSVKLAEFVVA
-189 PSGSISTPSAF
+189 PSASISIPIGF

-207 FGGFGFQSR
+207 FGGFAFQSR

-225 GLSLGGGLGDPQ
+225 GLALGVGLGEPQ
-237 KIVGLDVTL
+237 KIVGLDVTM

-251 FDDNAGRGSF
+251 FGDNAGRGSF

-286 GTDGG
+286 GTDAG

-300 FFQLTETTKEPFS
+300 FFQFTETTKEPFS

-383 GADLTGNAGDGARF
+383 GADLTGNAGNGARF

>member
-1 MLLKKAKRNSQMRH
+1 MLLKKAKRNSQMRQ
-15 IFSGGIFITSCLG
+15 IFSGGIFITSCVG

-43 DIDAASIRVSQEKI
+43 DIDAASIRVSREKI
-57 IINSPVELERTDRIL
+57 IINSPVELERTERVL

-116 EWKANLGTT
+116 EWKANLGTMQ
-125 RASQLLPAGDN
+125 ASQLLPAGDN

-165 EFLIEEPQLRQQ
+165 DFLIEEPQ

-200 GANFGQI
+200 GATFGQI

-225 GLSLGGGLGDPQ
+225 GLALGGGLGDPQ

-251 FDDNAGRGSF
+251 FGDNAGRGSF
-261 SFKIHRSLPEGF
+261 SFKIHRSLPESF

-286 GTDGG
+286 GTDGS

-367 ISLIPFQNIP
+367 ISLIPFPKVP
-377 LTVNLA
+377 LTINLA

>member
-1 MLLKKAKRNSQMRH
+1 MLLKKAKRNSQMRQ
-15 IFSGGIFITSCLG
+15 IFSGGIFITSCVG
-28 TAILCDGVKAIPSPL
+28 TAILCDGVKALPSPL
-43 DIDAASIRVSQEKI
+43 DIDAASIRVSREKI
-57 IINSPVELERTDRIL
+57 ILNSPVELERTDRIL

-78 TTEGLADSNLPS
+78 TTEGLTDSNLAL

-116 EWKANLGTT
+116 EWKANLGTMQ
-125 RASQLLPAGDN
+125 ASQLLPAGDN
-136 NSPEVEK
+136 NAPEVEK

-165 EFLIEEPQLRQQ
+165 DFLIEEPK
-177 TLSAKLAEFVVT
+177 TLSAKLAEFVVA
-189 PSGSISTPSAF
+189 PSASISIPIGF

-225 GLSLGGGLGDPQ
+225 GLALGVGLGEPQ
-237 KIVGLDVTL
+237 KIVGLDVTM

-251 FDDNAGRGSF
+251 FGDNAGRGSF

-286 GTDGG
+286 GTDAG

-300 FFQLTETTKEPFS
+300 FFQFTETTKEPFS